1 MRNGLAHKPPR
12 ERASERDGMKWL
24 VPDGNGVAR
33 LAPQV
38 VQRAQ
43 RRNPGGPAMTNSG
56 IDLGR
61 RMSQICI
68 LKQDGE
74 LIERRIR
81 TERERFAA
89 VFKAHPG
96 ARILIEAGTESEWVA
111 RCLEDLGHQVIVAD
125 PNYAP
130 MYGQIHR
137 RVKTDRRDAQ
147 ALAEACRLGA
157 YRPAHRTSEAQRHVR
172 WQIAVRETL
181 VRTRARSIVLIGSL
195 LRQAGLHLPGGGAET
210 FLNRLKALNLPEPL
224 HQPIDPLLPVLE
236 MLNRQVA
243 TAHRA
248 LEELARSDPR
258 GRRLD
263 TAPGIGPVTAATFV
277 ATVDRADRFAG
288 PHQLEAYLGLVPRE
302 YSSGERQGRG
312 RITKSG
318 NTRLRCLLIE
328 AAWSIVN
335 YPKAETAAL
344 RQWTLRIAARRGM
357 PRAVVA
363 LARRLAGIL
372 FAMMRDETVY
382 DSSRLTSRSRRVQVA

>member
-1 MRNGLAHKPPR
+1 
-12 ERASERDGMKWL
+12 
-24 VPDGNGVAR
+24 
-33 LAPQV
+33 
-38 VQRAQ
+38 
-43 RRNPGGPAMTNSG
+43 MTDSG

-61 RMSQICI
+61 RVSQICI

-74 LIERRIR
+74 IIERRVR
-81 TERERFAA
+81 TEPGRFAA

-111 RCLEDLGHQVIVAD
+111 RCLEELGHEVIVAD

-130 MYGQIHR
+130 MYGQRHR
-137 RVKTDRRDAQ
+137 RVKTDRRDAR

-172 WQIAVRETL
+172 WQIAVRESL
-181 VRTRARSIVLIGSL
+181 VRTRSRSIVLIGSL
-195 LRQAGLHLPGGGAET
+195 LRQAGLHLPGGAAET
-210 FLNRLKALNLPEPL
+210 FLSRLQAVTLPEPL
-224 HQPIDPLLPVLE
+224 QQAIAPMLPALELL
-236 MLNRQVA
+236 NQQVA
-243 TAHRA
+243 SADRA
-248 LEELARSDPR
+248 LEELARSDLR
-258 GRRLD
+258 VRLLD

-277 ATVDRADRFAG
+277 ATVDRADRFVG

-302 YSSGERQGRG
+302 YSSGERQSRG

-335 YPKAETAAL
+335 YPKPETAAL
-344 RQWTLRIAARRGM
+344 RQWTLSIAKRRGM

-372 FAMMRDETVY
+372 FAMMRDEAVY
-382 DSSRLTSRSRRVQVA
+382 DPKRLTSKTRAARVA

>member
-1 MRNGLAHKPPR
+1 
-12 ERASERDGMKWL
+12 
-24 VPDGNGVAR
+24 
-33 LAPQV
+33 
-38 VQRAQ
+38 
-43 RRNPGGPAMTNSG
+43 MTNSG

-224 HQPIDPLLPVLE
+224 HQAIDPLLPVLE

-243 TAHRA
+243 TADGA

-258 GRRLD
+258 VRRLD

-277 ATVDRADRFAG
+277 ATVDRTDRFAG

-302 YSSGERQGRG
+302 YSSGERQVRG

>member
-1 MRNGLAHKPPR
+1 
-12 ERASERDGMKWL
+12 
-24 VPDGNGVAR
+24 
-33 LAPQV
+33 
-38 VQRAQ
+38 
-43 RRNPGGPAMTNSG
+43 MTHSG

-74 LIERRIR
+74 VIERRVR
-81 TERERFAA
+81 TERDRFAA
-89 VFKAHPG
+89 AFKAHPG

-111 RCLEDLGHQVIVAD
+111 RCLEELGHQVIVAD

-130 MYGQIHR
+130 MYGQRHR
-137 RVKTDRRDAQ
+137 RVKTDRRDAR

-210 FLNRLKALNLPEPL
+210 FLNRLNGLSLPEPL
-224 HQPIDPLLPVLE
+224 QQAIAPLLPVLE
-236 MLNRQVA
+236 RLNQQVA
-243 TAHRA
+243 TTDRT
-248 LEELARSDPR
+248 LEELARNDPQV
-258 GRRLD
+258 RRLD

-277 ATVDRADRFAG
+277 AILDRADRFVG

-302 YSSGERQGRG
+302 YSSGERQVRG
-312 RITKSG
+312 RITKGG

-335 YPKAETAAL
+335 YPKPETAAL
-344 RQWTLRIAARRGM
+344 RQWTLRIAGRRGM

-363 LARRLAGIL
+363 LARRLAGVL

-382 DSSRLTSRSRRVQVA
+382 DSSRLTSRSRPARVA